1 MHGSLLAFR
10 TSDRT
15 IVSTTNN
22 NLLSLTIDELGISID
37 DLADIAEDPTVIK
50 KLKIDGKSFYATMLP
65 LIQEK
70 LSAEL
75 NVPVNGPNYMGV
87 EEFLEN
93 NVVLKFSAISEGRYY
108 AWLRRNVNRELKL
121 MCERNDIKLAVT
133 RVVITSADEL
143 VKIDK

>member
-1 MHGSLLAFR
+1 M
-10 TSDRT
+10 DK
-15 IVSTTNN
+15 
-22 NLLSLTIDELGISID
+22 E
-37 DLADIAEDPTVIK
+37 
-50 KLKIDGKSFYATMLP
+50 LP

-133 RVVITSADEL
+133 RVVFTSADEL

>member
-37 DLADIAEDPTVIK
+37 DLADMAEDPTVIK

-87 EEFLEN
+87 
-93 NVVLKFSAISEGRYY
+93 
-108 AWLRRNVNRELKL
+108 
-121 MCERNDIKLAVT
+121 
-133 RVVITSADEL
+133 
-143 VKIDK
+143 